1 MFFLNNDSLN
11 EFKEHFYRGTQM
23 QGYNPPVVT
32 RSDDLFGHDIFI
44 NICRDGELGTYL
56 TCVFS
61 AILNDPDKSSKNLGT
76 IKYNNGKFLDII
88 FEDFTVDSIIANSIK
103 VTYSSY
109 KAVPKLTVEEL
120 EEIYPEGTIVK
131 DSYVVNNLQ
140 KYGDP
145 VRLFADHTAGNVYVS
160 YRDKTEKKEDVK
172 ESKSET
178 FTFKNLMERLGWN
191 VKE

>member
-1 MFFLNNDSLN
+1 MFFLNDDSLN

-23 QGYNPPVVT
+23 QGHNLPVVT
-32 RSDDLFGHDIFI
+32 RSDNFFENSMFI
-44 NICRDGELGTYL
+44 NISRDGELGTYL

-61 AILNDPDKSSKNLGT
+61 AILYDTDKNAKNLGT
-76 IKYNNGKFLDII
+76 IKFNNGKFLDIV
-88 FEDFTVDSIIANSIK
+88 FEDFTIDSIVANSIK

-109 KAVPKLTVEEL
+109 KAVPKLTVDEL
-120 EEIYPEGTIVK
+120 KEIYPEGSIIK
-131 DSYVVNNLQ
+131 ESFVVNNLQ

-145 VRLFADHTAGNVYVS
+145 VHLYVNHTSGNVYVS
-160 YRDKTEKKEDVK
+160 YQDKNKKK

-178 FTFKNLMERLGWN
+178 FTFRNLMERLGWN